1 MSDQGVQLAVLT
13 ITAIVAAANAET
25 AIEEALNAN
34 SQMACAPN
42 DPTDQ
47 LQPALAIGAAAT
59 NQSGLSG
66 LLQRLDGFM
75 RLANL
80 AAEVRGRWFVIRP
93 DNAADITLA
102 ADVDPSMG

>member
-13 ITAIVAAANAET
+13 ITAIVATANAET

-47 LQPALAIGAAAT
+47 LQPALAISAAAT
-59 NQSGLSG
+59 NQISLSG

-80 AAEVRGRWFVIRP
+80 AAEVRGRWLVICP

-102 ADVDPSMG
+102 ADVGSSMG

>member
-13 ITAIVAAANAET
+13 ITAVVATASAGT
-25 AIEEALNAN
+25 AIEEVLNAN
-34 SQMACAPN
+34 LQMACAPN

-47 LQPALAIGAAAT
+47 LQPALAIGAAVT

-80 AAEVRGRWFVIRP
+80 AAEVRGRWLVMCP
-93 DNAADITLA
+93 DN
-102 ADVDPSMG
+102 